1 MGQPVPDERC
11 EDIILQAL
19 PAEYERV
26 RTASYERQDF
36 HLADIRRMMSALY
49 IDCLSRRTTH
59 SWSRVVGLPWRRQHH
74 QVSLL
79 QQSGTPP
86 EKLCRLDSGPVQ
98 KWKSEGDSF
107 NTVRAL
113 EKESRR
119 RWQVDVVLIPQVH
132 HAQRRDM
139 PQATIASGQLPRIRP
154 TRGRTT
160 PPSSLQAILL
170 SGVILRSKA
179 YRSLQ

>member
-59 SWSRVVGLPWRRQHH
+59 SWSRVVGLPWRRPGETTAPSSVTIAAIRDTARKT
-74 QVSLL
+74 VSL
-79 QQSGTPP
+79 G
-86 EKLCRLDSGPVQ
+86 
-98 KWKSEGDSF
+98 
-107 NTVRAL
+107 
-113 EKESRR
+113 
-119 RWQVDVVLIPQVH
+119 
-132 HAQRRDM
+132 
-139 PQATIASGQLPRIRP
+139 
-154 TRGRTT
+154 
-160 PPSSLQAILL
+160 
-170 SGVILRSKA
+170 
-179 YRSLQ
+179 